1 MKTIIKITICCCTIL
16 LFAIPSITNAQ
27 TDLNPM
33 YFHHDDTLYI
43 RAHDNHKYFQEYINY
58 NGKTYM
64 YYNKTYNNKSKD
76 LYFYE
81 IQFDNSG
88 KISKKNTL
96 AHKGNDFSDDLYFE
110 KDINMNSAFF
120 GVDNYLFVVVQ
131 NKKHNKNQMY
141 RLNLSTNVLDIVDL
155 DNNGNYDRYFTAVC
169 SGYDVMLFPRATAE
183 LYTFNKSENN
193 LNISDSFTY
202 RCDGSAECTAT
213 SGIAVKSPEDDTT
226 NLACVSIKNP
236 STGYLQIYS
245 FNFNNFKD
253 YKYDTQ
259 VFFPGK
265 ACKLVK
271 GRSQALN
278 QTGPSNNDGSFYISC
293 FYTENDEYKDNKK
306 KPYYK
311 RCPVKYREVSFSNW
325 QHYFTASDE
334 KGNINLPSDDYYA
347 KSGDD
352 ALLDIVE
359 NYIPVDI
366 SSTMSGSDGYQK
378 QNILVSCDKKNET
391 NFSVFSSDFY
401 VINEAANVVA
411 SNMMEYQDEQWK
423 KTWTLLGI
431 VDGAPPCALDWDIW
445 EEMHE
450 YTGEVPPTELEWEI
464 EAEQSSSTS
473 IETET
478 SWTLGYDLKGSIPI
492 GEPLEL
498 SLGTTAEG
506 AWINKELN
514 ETIKTKSIEL
524 TIPITLTEENQ
535 ELARWYWLVPDIT
548 RYPYSTFDWSDSDF
562 KHPINN
568 TIDYAFITTNYYLK
582 PEAPPLA
589 NAPHYISSPNDSN
602 MYDWVARGSTMNDT
616 TIGYYAF
623 YNDLS
628 SAGSAYYN
636 SIDDG
641 TSCKVT
647 SETEQ
652 STETTNTDKNSF
664 SISTGIEIPL
674 IFSFEVESS
683 YEYEYT
689 TSNKVTTTFKQSL
702 QVNLSNLK
710 PGNSSAIYPENYY
723 VFPYLF
729 TADKN
734 QDWWYFDNPELMGYK
749 PWYLAYTVSL
759 NADKSN
765 ELLQLQS
772 PAEDEVF
779 YIDEPIDFSWIDD
792 LQQTKLLISD
802 QPTNALQSIVYRGD
816 LKSSST
822 DKVSGLAAG
831 TYYWRVAGISKDGE
845 PVWSEFRKLMIV
857 ERDFLDDNSLNYEL
871 KSPFVLPAKVY
882 PNPSYAQDVSVT
894 YEVKDEAAPV
904 QFILYDFSGVKF
916 WESVIAPQKQGIH
929 NKIIRTD
936 NLGTHFAILRIV
948 NGNYS
953 SIQKIIVSQ

>member
-1 MKTIIKITICCCTIL
+1 V
-16 LFAIPSITNAQ
+16 
-27 TDLNPM
+27 
-33 YFHHDDTLYI
+33 YFHHDDDLYI
-43 RAHDNHKYFQEYINY
+43 RAHDNHKYFQEYLNY

-81 IQFDNSG
+81 IKFDNSG
-88 KISKKNTL
+88 PISKTTL
-96 AHKGNDFSDDLYFE
+96 AHEGNDFSDDLYFE
-110 KDINMNSAFF
+110 KDINMNNAFF

-131 NKKHNKNQMY
+131 NEKHKKNQMY
-141 RLNLSTNVLDIVDL
+141 RLNLSNNKLDIVNL
-155 DNNGNYDRYFTAVC
+155 NNNGNYDRYFTAVC

-193 LNISDSFTY
+193 LDFWESLTY
-202 RCDGSAECTAT
+202 RCDGSSECTAT
-213 SGIAVKSPEDDTT
+213 SGVAVKSPENDTT
-226 NLACVSIKNP
+226 TLACVSIKNP
-236 STGYLQIYS
+236 SSGKLQLYT
-245 FNFNNFKD
+245 FKYDNLID
-253 YKYDTQ
+253 YKYDTSTDDYGY
-259 VFFPGK
+259 FPGK
-265 ACKLVK
+265 ACKLEK
-271 GRSQALN
+271 GRSQALD
-278 QTGPSNNDGSFYISC
+278 QTGPSNEDGSFFISL
-293 FYTENDEYKDNKK
+293 FYTENDEYKDNKNK
-306 KPYYK
+306 SYYK
-311 RCPVKYREVSFSNW
+311 RCPIKYREVSYSETDL
-325 QHYFTASDE
+325 YFTASDV
-334 KGNINLPSDDYYA
+334 KGNISLASDDYYA

-359 NYIPVDI
+359 NYVPVDI

-391 NFSVFSSDFY
+391 NFSVFPSDYY
-401 VINEAANVVA
+401 VINEAANVVT
-411 SNMMEYQDEQWK
+411 SNMMDYQDEQWK

-431 VDGAPPCALDWDIW
+431 IDGAPPCALDWDLW

-464 EAEQSSSTS
+464 EAEESSSTS

-478 SWTLGYDLKGSIPI
+478 SWSLGYDLKGKIPI

-498 SLGTTAEG
+498 GLSTTAEG
-506 AWINKELN
+506 AWVNKELN
-514 ETIKTKSIEL
+514 ETVKTKSIEL

-582 PEAPPLA
+582 PETPPIA
-589 NAPHYISSPNDSN
+589 NAPHYISYPNDSS
-602 MYDWVARGSTMNDT
+602 MYDWIARGSTMNDT

-647 SETEQ
+647 SKTEQ

-664 SISTGIEIPL
+664 SISAGIEIPL
-674 IFSFEVESS
+674 IFSFDVEGS

-759 NADKSN
+759 SSDKST
-765 ELLQLQS
+765 ELLQLHS
-772 PAEDEVF
+772 PAIDEVF
-779 YIDEPIDFSWIDD
+779 YIDEPIGFSWLDD
-792 LQQTKLLISD
+792 LQQTKLLISE
-802 QPTNALQSIVYRGD
+802 QPTNALKSIVYRGD
-816 LKSSST
+816 LKSSSA

-831 TYYWRVAGISKDGE
+831 TYYWRVAGISKNEE
-845 PVWSEFRKLMIV
+845 PVWSEFRKLTIV
-857 ERDFLDDNSLNYEL
+857 ENDFLSDNT
-871 KSPFVLPAKVY
+871 KSQNTKLFNILPAKVY
-882 PNPSYAQDVSVT
+882 PNPVNKKTVSVT
-894 YEVKDEAAPV
+894 YEIKDKSAPV
-904 QFILYDFSGVKF
+904 KFILYDISGQKL
-916 WESVIAPQKQGIH
+916 WEKTYDCQRIGIYNTEIRAENIKSHFGILKIA
-929 NKIIRTD
+929 
-936 NLGTHFAILRIV
+936 
-948 NGNYS
+948 NGNYIAS
-953 SIQKIIVSQ
+953 KKVVFY

>member
-1 MKTIIKITICCCTIL
+1 MKTIINITICFCAIF
-16 LFAIPSITNAQ
+16 LFAIPILTIAQ
-27 TDLNPM
+27 TDLNPV

-58 NGKTYM
+58 NGRTYM

-81 IQFDNSG
+81 VQFDNSG
-88 KISKKNTL
+88 TISKTTL
-96 AHKGNDFSDDLYFE
+96 AHEGNDFSDDLYFE

-131 NKKHNKNQMY
+131 NEKHKKNQMY
-141 RLNLSTNVLDIVDL
+141 RLNLSNNNLDIVDL
-155 DNNGNYDRYFTAVC
+155 NNNGNYDRYFTAVC

-193 LNISDSFTY
+193 LGFWESLTY
-202 RCDGSAECTAT
+202 DCQSSECTAT
-213 SGIAVKSPEDDTT
+213 SGIAVKSTEDDST

-236 STGYLQIYS
+236 STGYFQIYS
-245 FNFNNFKD
+245 FNFNNFSN
-253 YKYDTQ
+253 YKYDGQT
-259 VFFPGK
+259 FFPGK

-306 KPYYK
+306 KSYFK
-311 RCPVKYREVSFSNW
+311 RCPIKYREISFSNL
-325 QHYFTASDE
+325 HHCFTASDE

-359 NYIPVDI
+359 NYVPVNI
-366 SSTMSGSDGYQK
+366 STTMNGSDGYQK

-391 NFSVFSSDFY
+391 NFSVFPSDYY
-401 VINEAANVVA
+401 VINEAAKVVA
-411 SNMMEYQDEQWK
+411 SNMLDYQDEQWK

-431 VDGAPPCALDWDIW
+431 VDGAPPCALDWEIW
-445 EEMHE
+445 DSIHE
-450 YTGEVPPTELEWEI
+450 YTGEIPPTELEWEI
-464 EAEQSSSTS
+464 EDEKRSSTS
-473 IETET
+473 VETET
-478 SWTLGYDLKGSIPI
+478 TWTLGYDLKGSIPI
-492 GEPLEL
+492 AEPLGL
-498 SLGTTAEG
+498 SLGTKAEG

-514 ETIKTKSIEL
+514 ETVNTTSIEL
-524 TIPITLTEENQ
+524 TIPMPLTEENQ

-582 PEAPPLA
+582 PETPPIA
-589 NAPHYISSPNDSN
+589 SAPHYISSPNDSS

-623 YNDLS
+623 YNALS

-664 SISTGIEIPL
+664 SLSVGLEIPL
-674 IFSFEVESS
+674 IFSFDVEGS

-710 PGNSSAIYPENYY
+710 PGNSPAIYPENYY

-734 QDWWYFDNPELMGYK
+734 QDWWYFDNPELMGFK

-759 NADKSN
+759 SANKSN

-772 PAEDEVF
+772 PAVDEVF
-779 YIDEPIDFSWIDD
+779 YIDEPIDFSWLDD
-792 LQQTKLLISD
+792 LQQTKLVISE
-802 QPTNALQSIVYRGD
+802 QPTNALKSIFYHGD
-816 LKSSST
+816 LKSSSA

-857 ERDFLDDNSLNYEL
+857 EKDFLSDNTNNQNM
-871 KSPFVLPAKVY
+871 KSFSTLPAKIY
-882 PNPSYAQDVSVT
+882 PNPSNNENINVT
-894 YEVKDEAAPV
+894 YEIKDDASPV
-904 QFILYDFSGVKF
+904 TFVLYDISGEKI
-916 WESVIAPQKQGIH
+916 WEETNACQGIGIY
-929 NKIIRTD
+929 NKEIRIE
-936 NLGTHFAILRIV
+936 NIKNHFGILRIV
-948 NGNYS
+948 NGKFIASKKVVVY
-953 SIQKIIVSQ
+953 